1 MEDIQRINIKE
12 GSIYNVK
19 VVRILTNGIIVQVE
33 DSGTTEFIHISKI
46 ADSFVSDI
54 NDFVSVG
61 DELTAMGIKSS
72 DDKRITENNGE
83 LSLHHL
89 HLKPKNKKNYVDT
102 EIVTDI
108 AKEKN
113 LDDMIAAADQCL
125 KEKMKVMHS
134 KNNGRHK
141 RNRRK

>member
-1 MEDIQRINIKE
+1 MEGIQRIHIRE
-12 GSIYNVK
+12 GDIYNVK
-19 VVRILTNGIIVQVE
+19 VVKILTKGIIVLIE

-46 ADSFVSDI
+46 ADSFISDI

-61 DELTAMGIKSS
+61 DELTAMGIKSI
-72 DDKRITENNGE
+72 DDKRVTENNGE

-89 HLKPKNKKNYVDT
+89 HLKPKNNISYVDT
-102 EIVTDI
+102 ELITDI

-125 KEKMKVMHS
+125 KEKMKAMHS
-134 KNNGRHK
+134 KNNGSHK
-141 RNRRK
+141 RNHRK